1 MTGEPLP
8 RLGLRPNPAAPW
20 GFDLY
25 VYDDGNAWNG
35 WLRTDWGG
43 KDMDDPV
50 DLSGVLTKDGEL
62 DLIELTP
69 KRVTQ

>member
-1 MTGEPLP
+1 MTVEPLP

-25 VYDDGNAWNG
+25 VFDDGNAWNG
-35 WLRTDWGG
+35 WLRTEWAGS
-43 KDMDDPV
+43 DMDDV
-50 DLSGVLTKDGEL
+50 TRRAGVLTRDGEL

-69 KRVTQ
+69 KRVTR